1 MNIDL
6 EVLREITSTAVQS
19 AGIRDYDISPLLQ
32 KHVRPDGTT
41 LEIELAPPPEMN
53 ELYDIDACVRAYL
66 DTGAHDVY
74 VGEECIT
81 ILHDT
86 SRTRGYSECFMKR
99 SETIRVIEKHFS
111 TDIKPEIFERLAK
124 LYFGADSF
132 FIDRLRKLQWK
143 RSGEETKRIANVS
156 KSADAHEIAQVMD
169 ENQILFQDVSLIVT
183 ASYFVLPVETNPVEI
198 ELHIVANAESQT
210 ISFAPAPGVMMKHH
224 FAAMQEVRD
233 VLNSAIGS
241 DAAVLGKPKV

>member
-19 AGIRDYDISPLLQ
+19 SGIRDYDISPLLK

-41 LEIELAPPPEMN
+41 LETELAPPPEMN
-53 ELYDIDACVRAYL
+53 ELYDIDACIRVYC
-66 DTGAHDVY
+66 DGADIY

-86 SRTRGYSECFMKR
+86 TRTKGYSECFMKR
-99 SETIRVIEKHFS
+99 SETIQVIEKNFNIS
-111 TDIKPEIFERLAK
+111 IKPEPFERLAK
-124 LYFGADSF
+124 LYFGADSL

-143 RSGEETKRIANVS
+143 RSGEATARIANVS
-156 KSADAHEIAQVMD
+156 KSADVHEIAQVMD
-169 ENQILFQDVSLIVT
+169 ENQILFQDVSLLVT
-183 ASYFVLPVETNPVEI
+183 APYFVLQVETTPVEI

-233 VLNSAIGS
+233 VLNSAIGT
-241 DAAVLGKPKV
+241 DAAVLGKPKI

>member
-19 AGIRDYDISPLLQ
+19 AGIRDYDISPLLK

-41 LEIELAPPPEMN
+41 LETELAPPPEMN
-53 ELYDIDACVRAYL
+53 ELYDIDACVRAYC
-66 DTGAHDVY
+66 DGADIY

-86 SRTRGYSECFMKR
+86 TRTRGYSECYMKR
-99 SETIRVIEKHFS
+99 SETIRMIEGNINRAF
-111 TDIKPEIFERLAK
+111 DPGYFERIAK
-124 LYFGADSF
+124 LYFGADSL

-143 RSGEETKRIANVS
+143 QSSESTAKITNVS
-156 KSADAHEIAQVMD
+156 KSADIQEIAQVMD
-169 ENQILFQDVSLIVT
+169 EYQILFQDVSLLVT
-183 ASYFVLPVETNPVEI
+183 APYFVLPVETTPVEI

-210 ISFAPAPGVMMKHH
+210 ISFTPAPGVMMKHH

-233 VLNSAIGS
+233 VLNSAIGN
-241 DAAVLGKPKV
+241 DAAVLGKPKM